1 MAQWVKGLVL
11 SLLWLWLE
19 LRHRF
24 HPWPRNFL
32 HAAGSANKTK
42 QKSMCVL
49 LCFCT
54 FTLSRET
61 RNLKRKC
68 RSGAKIRRPVAAGL
82 LSDYLPCPIGL
93 AGPCG
98 DVICRRRP
106 WVSFHFSH
114 SRQIRRILRTSAR
127 VLWGVLRVW
136 NLGEELFAETCRW
149 AEEPCSASRLS

>member
-32 HAAGSANKTK
+32 HANKTK

-54 FTLSRET
+54 FTLSR
-61 RNLKRKC
+61 
-68 RSGAKIRRPVAAGL
+68 
-82 LSDYLPCPIGL
+82 
-93 AGPCG
+93 
-98 DVICRRRP
+98 
-106 WVSFHFSH
+106 
-114 SRQIRRILRTSAR
+114 
-127 VLWGVLRVW
+127 
-136 NLGEELFAETCRW
+136 
-149 AEEPCSASRLS
+149 